1 MFGLVVISLFIV
13 LRRSWVQFSMCTVF
27 FLYYLY
33 NQCKI
38 INLLNGVHRSS
49 LESTGV
55 QWSPVESNPLH
66 QCIPVTKVHM
76 DSTWTVQST
85 PVMTDISRLGCGES
99 PLESSGVHMEYGGD
113 RQELIFLTLYY
124 KYII

>member
-1 MFGLVVISLFIV
+1 MFGLVVISLFII

-38 INLLNGVHRSS
+38 INLLNGVHQSS
-49 LESTGV
+49 L
-55 QWSPVESNPLH
+55 ESNPLH

-99 PLESSGVHMEYGGD
+99 PLESTGVHMEYGGD
-113 RQELIFLTLYY
+113 CKDLHTSLPKEQNRQGHLLIVLW
-124 KYII
+124 I